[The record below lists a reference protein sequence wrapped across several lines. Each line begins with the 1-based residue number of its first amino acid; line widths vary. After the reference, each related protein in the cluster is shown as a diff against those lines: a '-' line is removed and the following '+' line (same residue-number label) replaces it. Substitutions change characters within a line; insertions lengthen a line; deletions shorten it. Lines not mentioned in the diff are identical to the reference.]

1 MSPLVDP
8 SQTRPPIPRDGQ
20 ELLLLL
26 QGGLGNQLFQLVLA
40 ESLARALVRPLARS
54 TVLMESRSRRLRGL
68 TCRTLSPLVRERLP
82 VVSMPWHRYL
92 AQRLAARLKKPI
104 WPGVLTDRLLAE
116 TARQPSPLLDRL
128 GWVRFIHSHATHP
141 ALFGAEFTASW
152 LATLEALG
160 SCWPGPAV
168 AVAVHVRRTD
178 YLNPRSGFVPLGESY
193 YRAALAKALAALP
206 TQYTPIVVHVCS
218 DDPQW
223 CRIHLQDPAWRLE
236 ISHGTPEQ
244 DLATMVHAR
253 VLITS
258 NSSLSAIAGHL
269 AQLRDP
275 STLVLT
281 PGRWLLKADGRLG
294 DLRKADWQVVIP

>member
-1 MSPLVDP
+1 
-8 SQTRPPIPRDGQ
+8 
-20 ELLLLL
+20 
-26 QGGLGNQLFQLVLA
+26 
-40 ESLARALVRPLARS
+40 
-54 TVLMESRSRRLRGL
+54 
-68 TCRTLSPLVRERLP
+68 
-82 VVSMPWHRYL
+82 MPWHRYL
-92 AQRLAARLKKPI
+92 AQRLAARLKEPI

-116 TARQPSPLLDRL
+116 TARQPSSLLDRL
-128 GWVRFIHSHATHP
+128 GWVRLIHSHATHP
-141 ALFGAEFTASW
+141 ALFGAEFTTSW

-160 SCWPGPAV
+160 SCWSGPAV
-168 AVAVHVRRTD
+168 EVAVHVRRTD
-178 YLNPRSGFVPLGESY
+178 YLNPRSGFVLLGESY
-193 YRAALAKALAALP
+193 YRAALAQALAALP
-206 TQYTPIVVHVCS
+206 SQVAPLVVHVCS
-218 DDPQW
+218 DDPEW

-269 AQLRDP
+269 AQLRDR

-281 PGRWLLKADGRLG
+281 PERWLLKTDGRLG